1 MIEDEKSAIDRDHQ
15 GHLEVYFHSIVS
27 FKMDPNFDNAKDF
40 FNNVI
45 YNLLT
50 GLFTPG
56 VENPLTHLLSD
67 TL

>member
-1 MIEDEKSAIDRDHQ
+1 
-15 GHLEVYFHSIVS
+15 
-27 FKMDPNFDNAKDF
+27 MDPNFDNAKDF